1 MKARVIDINRD
12 DSFAWIDLVNYHNKV
27 CLHTQVRRS
36 AVDMR
41 IYYFSNELDSEKE
54 KCLLVNNIGEIINK
68 AFPIFGYS
76 ESKKSRIESIVFRE
90 NMVNTEYALITFRRE
105 KQ

>member
-1 MKARVIDINRD
+1 MKARAIDINRD
-12 DSFAWIDLVNYHNKV
+12 EKFIWIDLVNYHNKV
-27 CLHTQVRRS
+27 CLHTQVRCS

-54 KCLLVNNIGEIINK
+54 KCLLVNNIGKILNI
-68 AFPIFGYS
+68 AFSMLGYS

-90 NMVNTEYALITFRRE
+90 NVVNTEYALITFRRE